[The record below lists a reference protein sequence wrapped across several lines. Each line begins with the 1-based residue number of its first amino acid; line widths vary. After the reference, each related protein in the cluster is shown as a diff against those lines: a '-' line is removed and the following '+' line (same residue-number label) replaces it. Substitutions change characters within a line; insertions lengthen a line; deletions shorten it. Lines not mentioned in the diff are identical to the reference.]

1 MDLYLYM
8 NYLYMDLYLNDYSL
22 LWTQKYVYNTN
33 KYCNHITEYLCYINT
48 FGFYSKCLKLTCL
61 KENKSCKWLCCNQ
74 YYGTNAVNWDYSVLN
89 MEY

>member
-1 MDLYLYM
+1 
-8 NYLYMDLYLNDYSL
+8 MDLYLNDYSL

-61 KENKSCKWLCCNQ
+61 KENKS
-74 YYGTNAVNWDYSVLN
+74 V
-89 MEY
+89 